1 MYWLIFWRPYSPS
14 RWSACSDGT
23 TPVMSCMMIEALMYG
38 LTPSATTEKFVRP
51 PPENR
56 SSSPKI
62 WFVWRNV
69 FSCSLSTPG
78 TGTCAS
84 SRKTMRIP
92 AT

>member
-14 RWSACSDGT
+14 RCSAWSDGT

-38 LTPSATTEKFVRP
+38 FTPRATTEKFVSP

-56 SSSPKI
+56 SSRPKI
-62 WFVWRNV
+62 WFVSRN
-69 FSCSLSTPG
+69 SRRLAELTPG

-84 SRKTMRIP
+84 SRNTMRIP